1 MIHAPLKLKMATS
14 VLQDDEAAAMGNDGG
29 DVGGHPSSPT
39 AVNLSALN
47 PKGQADKGSC
57 ITASAAAVSAATGE
71 GDDATFGAAPPSSGA
86 EMLPKLE
93 LEVIVEE
100 SREVS
105 VGDLEDE
112 ESSHLVDKTQT
123 PLPGKLAEGQLQ
135 ESKSDPYSRFIA
147 AENDTPQMQG

>member
-57 ITASAAAVSAATGE
+57 ITASAAAVPAATGE
-71 GDDATFGAAPPSSGA
+71 GDDATLGAAPPNCCG
-86 EMLPKLE
+86 PKWQCRWRKCT
-93 LEVIVEE
+93 
-100 SREVS
+100 S
-105 VGDLEDE
+105 
-112 ESSHLVDKTQT
+112 Q
-123 PLPGKLAEGQLQ
+123 
-135 ESKSDPYSRFIA
+135 
-147 AENDTPQMQG
+147 

>member
-57 ITASAAAVSAATGE
+57 ITASAAAVSAATGD
-71 GDDATFGAAPPSSGA
+71 GGGASFGFAD
-86 EMLPKLE
+86 
-93 LEVIVEE
+93 I
-100 SREVS
+100 
-105 VGDLEDE
+105 
-112 ESSHLVDKTQT
+112 
-123 PLPGKLAEGQLQ
+123 
-135 ESKSDPYSRFIA
+135 
-147 AENDTPQMQG
+147 

>member
-39 AVNLSALN
+39 VVNLSALN

-57 ITASAAAVSAATGE
+57 ITASAAAVSTATGE

-112 ESSHLVDKTQT
+112 ESSC
-123 PLPGKLAEGQLQ
+123 E
-135 ESKSDPYSRFIA
+135 RFA
-147 AENDTPQMQG
+147 AQANVPR

>member
-86 EMLPKLE
+86 EMLQKLE

-112 ESSHLVDKTQT
+112 ESSHLVDK
-123 PLPGKLAEGQLQ
+123 E
-135 ESKSDPYSRFIA
+135 A
-147 AENDTPQMQG
+147 AAKRNVT